1 MNLGEEIDH
10 KMAIEPRWKD
20 LPYEY
25 AVICIAL
32 GLTYAQAQDGF
43 DRHMQPEEI
52 MFEVEDFSD
61 EQIEEWYK
69 L

>member
-10 KMAIEPRWKD
+10 KMSIEPRWKD

-52 MFEVEDFSD
+52 MFEVEDFSE

>member
-1 MNLGEEIDH
+1 MNLGEEIGH
-10 KMAIEPRWKD
+10 KMAIEPRWRD

-43 DRHMQPEEI
+43 DRRMQPEEI

>member
-1 MNLGEEIDH
+1 MNLGEEVDH

>member
-1 MNLGEEIDH
+1 MNLGEEIEL
-10 KMAIEPRWKD
+10 KMNAEPRWKE

-43 DRHMQPEEI
+43 DRRMQPEEI
-52 MFEVEDFSD
+52 MFEAEDFSD

>member
-10 KMAIEPRWKD
+10 KMAIEPRWRD

>member
-52 MFEVEDFSD
+52 MFEVEDFSE

>member
-1 MNLGEEIDH
+1 MNLGEEIDY
-10 KMAIEPRWKD
+10 KMSIEPRWKD

>member
-10 KMAIEPRWKD
+10 KMAIEPRWRD

-52 MFEVEDFSD
+52 MFEVEDFSE